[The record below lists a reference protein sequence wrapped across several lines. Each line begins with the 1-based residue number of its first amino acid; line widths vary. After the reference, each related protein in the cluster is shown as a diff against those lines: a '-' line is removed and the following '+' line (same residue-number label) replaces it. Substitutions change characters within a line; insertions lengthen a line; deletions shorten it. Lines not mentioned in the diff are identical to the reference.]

1 MRTTRRTRRTITS
14 ALTGA
19 LTIALVALLPGAVG
33 TSWATVGVLLGR
45 LSLPGI
51 ALLAVVWIAGLWAHS
66 FVLAASLPGLTKRR
80 GLTLSLTGSAV
91 ANVLPLGGAVGTGLN
106 FAMTRR
112 WGFSP
117 AAFGGFLAATTL
129 INVVAKLGV
138 VAVALALTPIANT
151 ATALPVGR
159 TSLLLVP
166 VVAALAAVG
175 WFLTSEAAA
184 SRAGRGLDRA
194 IGVIRKRTQLERTLP
209 ALRKS
214 VLGVFRGGWR
224 PMTGGMLTYLLLQ
237 LTLLWLCFQLLGTS
251 LSLPVLI
258 TGLAVE
264 RLLTLIPITPG
275 GAGVVEVGTT
285 AALVAMGGDPAAV
298 TAGMVLFRGFTY
310 LLEIPVGGV
319 TLGLW
324 LLANRTNRTNRTD
337 RKQAVAA

>member
-1 MRTTRRTRRTITS
+1 MRTTGRTRRTITS
-14 ALTGA
+14 VLAGA
-19 LTIALVALLPGAVG
+19 LTIALIALLPRAVG

-45 LSLPGI
+45 LSLP
-51 ALLAVVWIAGLWAHS
+51 ALMLLAAVWIAGLWSHS

-112 WGFSP
+112 WGFSS
-117 AAFGGFLAATTL
+117 AAFGGFLAVTTL

-138 VAVALALTPIANT
+138 VAIALALTPIANT
-151 ATALPVGR
+151 AAALPIGR
-159 TSLLLVP
+159 TGLLLIP
-166 VVAALAAVG
+166 VAGALAAVA
-175 WFLTSEAAA
+175 WFLSSEPAATT
-184 SRAGRGLDRA
+184 AGRGLDR
-194 IGVIRKRTQLERTLP
+194 VTRKRTQLERSLP
-209 ALRKS
+209 ALRTS

-224 PMTGGMLTYLLLQ
+224 SLAGGMVGYLFLQ
-237 LTLLWLCFQLLGTS
+237 LVLLWLCFELLGIS
-251 LSLPVLI
+251 LSPAVLI

-275 GAGVVEVGTT
+275 GAGVVEVGTV

-298 TAGMVLFRGFTY
+298 TAAMVLFRGFTY

-319 TLGLW
+319 TLALW
-324 LLANRTNRTNRTD
+324 LLANR
-337 RKQAVAA
+337 KQAVAA

>member
-1 MRTTRRTRRTITS
+1 MTTTGRTRQMITPV
-14 ALTGA
+14 LTGA
-19 LTIALVALLPGAVG
+19 LTIALVVLLPRAVG
-33 TSWATVGVLLGR
+33 TSWATVGTLLSN
-45 LSLPGI
+45 LSLPAI
-51 ALLAVVWIAGLWAHS
+51 ALLAVVWIAGLWSHS

-91 ANVLPLGGAVGTGLN
+91 ANVLPLGGAAGTGLN

-112 WGFSP
+112 WGFSS
-117 AAFGGFLAATTL
+117 AAFGGFLAVTTL
-129 INVVAKLGV
+129 INVLAKLGV
-138 VAVALALTPIANT
+138 VAVALTLTPIANT
-151 ATALPVGR
+151 ATALPIGR

-166 VVAALAAVG
+166 VLAVLAAVA
-175 WFLTSEAAA
+175 WFLASEAAPA
-184 SRAGRGLDRA
+184 TTGRGIDRLTR
-194 IGVIRKRTQLERTLP
+194 GHTQLERSLPTL
-209 ALRKS
+209 RQS
-214 VLGVFRGGWR
+214 VRGVFRRGWR
-224 PMTGGMLTYLLLQ
+224 PMTGGMLAYLLLQ
-237 LTLLWLCFQLLGTS
+237 LGLLWLCFQLLGTS

-275 GAGVVEVGTT
+275 GAGVVEVGTV

-319 TLGLW
+319 TLAFW
-324 LLANRTNRTNRTD
+324 LFAN